1 MQQQL
6 MYNMQLALFFQVAIS
21 TFITEEISNH
31 VQSCN
36 LHYMGHMERQRLNS
50 NLSRSMYGDRVYFL
64 LAHFKGS
71 DN

>member
-1 MQQQL
+1 
-6 MYNMQLALFFQVAIS
+6 MY
-21 TFITEEISNH
+21 

-71 DN
+71 YN